1 MSDIRDIRNTTL
13 VGDATTRLAELA
25 DASID
30 MVLTSPPY
38 FRLRNY
44 QHAGQLGLEPH
55 VDEWVANLRAVA
67 AELARVLLPSG
78 SFWLNV
84 ADTYAAHPREGAHRK
99 SLLLGPER
107 LLLALQADG
116 WLVRN
121 KIIWAK
127 TNSRPTSVHDR
138 FSCTYEA
145 LFLLARSPRYHFDL
159 DSVRVPHLS
168 AQRTPPRRGS
178 SPDVPEQW
186 RGPNGAGA
194 AGLARLK
201 AAGQVGHPLGKNPGD
216 VWRLATSAYRGGHF
230 ATFPVPLA
238 ERAILAG
245 CPEQRCTRC
254 RAPYRRALIRQAGG
268 TAIRG
273 ALAASCACSAEAEPG
288 LVLDPFMGAGSTAV
302 AAERHG
308 RDWLGIELNPEFAR
322 LSGERLAAARRNPP

>member
-1 MSDIRDIRNTTL
+1 MSSAGDGFDVEGVRSRFTVLREGDFAFLDAPGGSL
-13 VGDATTRLAELA
+13 VPDEVA
-25 DASID
+25 DAIAEATRIASANMGGFYPTSQRVTKIQSD
-30 MVLTSPPY
+30 ARVAGAAFMGGEPENIVLGPNMTTIN
-38 FRLRNY
+38 FALTRAAARDF
-44 QHAGQLGLEPH
+44 AEG
-55 VDEWVANLRAVA
+55 DEIIVTALDHDGNVAPWR
-67 AELARVLLPSG
+67 ELARDRGLVLKTAGLTDD
-78 SFWLNV
+78 L
-84 ADTYAAHPREGAHRK
+84 
-99 SLLLGPER
+99 R
-107 LLLALQADG
+107 L
-116 WLVRN
+116 
-121 KIIWAK
+121 
-127 TNSRPTSVHDR
+127 
-138 FSCTYEA
+138 
-145 LFLLARSPRYHFDL
+145 DL